1 MSEVQIRID
10 SEDFISGLS
19 QKEKQLLVQYLKEE
33 LEEDFDKPIEAPIP
47 RAVESDVYVD
57 VDDVLWEL
65 SSWEKKRLYD
75 ELKEEYGDDDLPK
88 TPEEIFA
95 SGGTYSEQEFGKILN
110 QLWEDR
116 WMLTNEQKAR
126 IEAITKESFV

>member
-1 MSEVQIRID
+1 MVEVQIRIS

-47 RAVESDVYVD
+47 SAVESDVYVD

-65 SSWEKKRLYD
+65 SSWDKERLYED
-75 ELKEEYGDDDLPK
+75 LKEEYGDDDLPT

-95 SGGTYSEQEFGKILN
+95 SGGSYLEQEFGQILG
-110 QLWEDR
+110 QLWRDR
-116 WMLTNEQKAR
+116 GMLTADQKAR